1 MLPEVSIIGIFT
13 LSGYQFFYVIGA
25 VFTIAV
31 ILILSRREK
40 FDLIEMINLLIFG
53 MMSGVAGAKIYAVSA
68 VFLASPKL
76 SFKDPGILLNASKS
90 GGTFYGGIIAMTL
103 FGIFYSRRYFKGS
116 EWKIFDIVVIG
127 GALGHV
133 FGRLGCFSAGCCY
146 GLPTEFPWGVKF
158 PFHGENIHR
167 YHDVFIHPTQI
178 YEASLNLLN
187 FVILFLVWRKR
198 KFGGQVFSL
207 YLINYGIIR
216 FLVEFLRN
224 DGGRGYI
231 IKSSSKFLSLS
242 IPQLISVLLI
252 VSGIILYKQLK
263 VKGKNND

>member
-1 MLPEVSIIGIFT
+1 M
-13 LSGYQFFYVIGA
+13 
-25 VFTIAV
+25 
-31 ILILSRREK
+31 
-40 FDLIEMINLLIFG
+40 
-53 MMSGVAGAKIYAVSA
+53 
-68 VFLASPKL
+68 
-76 SFKDPGILLNASKS
+76 
-90 GGTFYGGIIAMTL
+90 
-103 FGIFYSRRYFKGS
+103 
-116 EWKIFDIVVIG
+116 
-127 GALGHV
+127 
-133 FGRLGCFSAGCCY
+133 
-146 GLPTEFPWGVKF
+146 
-158 PFHGENIHR
+158 
-167 YHDVFIHPTQI
+167 
-178 YEASLNLLN
+178 
-187 FVILFLVWRKR
+187 ILFLVWRKR